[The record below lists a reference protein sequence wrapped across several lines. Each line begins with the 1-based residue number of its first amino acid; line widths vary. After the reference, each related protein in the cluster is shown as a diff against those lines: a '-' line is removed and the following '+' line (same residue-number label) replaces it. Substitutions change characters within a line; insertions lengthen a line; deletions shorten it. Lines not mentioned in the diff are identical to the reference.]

1 MQKIILFQ
9 KQSPDYHITIEAFF
23 HKSKLV
29 VKGYETGKDIHIEF
43 AGNDREQATY
53 VPKKEAAKLY
63 KVFGLEENDDIKL
76 LQALGKQFNTSRCYK
91 DFNDFLADNGINKI

>member
-43 AGNDREQATY
+43 AGNDRE
-53 VPKKEAAKLY
+53 
-63 KVFGLEENDDIKL
+63 
-76 LQALGKQFNTSRCYK
+76 
-91 DFNDFLADNGINKI
+91 